1 MNEAETRAE
10 LIDPKIKEAGWGE
23 VEGSFVRREFKIT
36 NGEIKPGG
44 IRAGIIKAD
53 YVLIYKNRKLAVI
66 EAKSDEFNVSDGV
79 SQAKDY
85 AQKLKLLTSYSS
97 NGHKIYEINYSK
109 NKKGEMFITSEG
121 EFNESICT
129 LLIPDLKEDSPP
141 FVAIYYKRDNSQW
154 FTESLY
160 RKRLRFNFKDG
171 VLKLDQSNFW
181 DWFEI
186 AEIKIVVIY

>member
-1 MNEAETRAE
+1 MRNRPLFFISFFFFLCTF
-10 LIDPKIKEAGWGE
+10 E
-23 VEGSFVRREFKIT
+23 VNGQEHAKNVQEFSPLKKRVYSFS
-36 NGEIKPGG
+36 
-44 IRAGIIKAD
+44 
-53 YVLIYKNRKLAVI
+53 KL
-66 EAKSDEFNVSDGV
+66 D
-79 SQAKDY
+79 
-85 AQKLKLLTSYSS
+85 
-97 NGHKIYEINYSK
+97 
-109 NKKGEMFITSEG
+109 FITSEG

-129 LLIPDLKEDSPP
+129 LLIPDLMEDSPP
-141 FVAIYYKRDNSQW
+141 FVAIYYKRDNSEW

>member
-1 MNEAETRAE
+1 MRNRP
-10 LIDPKIKEAGWGE
+10 LIFI
-23 VEGSFVRREFKIT
+23 SFYFILSTYQIQGQEHAKNVQEY
-36 NGEIKPGG
+36 
-44 IRAGIIKAD
+44 KALKKRV
-53 YVLIYKNRKLAVI
+53 YSFTKL
-66 EAKSDEFNVSDGV
+66 D
-79 SQAKDY
+79 
-85 AQKLKLLTSYSS
+85 
-97 NGHKIYEINYSK
+97 
-109 NKKGEMFITSEG
+109 FITSEG

-141 FVAIYYKRDNSQW
+141 YVAIYYKRDNSEW